1 MSSDMSIEK
10 RNELIE
16 SAGKD
21 KEKEL
26 FKTEN
31 DNVSLEKEEKSEQE
45 SVSKEKETDIN
56 TIVENVRELAKSFE
70 KPENDEQEETT
81 LVAQKKENK
90 KDISVEAEHDFE
102 EPV

>member
-70 KPENDEQEETT
+70 KPEAKSQ
-81 LVAQKKENK
+81 LGGA
-90 KDISVEAEHDFE
+90 
-102 EPV
+102 